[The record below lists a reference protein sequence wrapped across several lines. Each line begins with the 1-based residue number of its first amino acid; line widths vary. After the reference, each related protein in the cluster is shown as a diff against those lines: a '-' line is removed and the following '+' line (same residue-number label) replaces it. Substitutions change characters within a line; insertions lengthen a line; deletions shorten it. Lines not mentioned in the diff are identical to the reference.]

1 MRPYSSILRAF
12 LGLVALGVPAL
23 SAAPAAAQAQ
33 DGFREL
39 VDKGLEL
46 YTQKKYDDA
55 IKSFEQAYAL
65 RAEPELV
72 YNIARA
78 HEKSLRRAEAIA
90 AYEKFVN
97 LPGTTAELR
106 TKALNAMEA
115 LRAEQAALDRA
126 KVPAKV
132 DVSAPTPADRE
143 GTSGVAAQVEPERSA
158 PVLPWALV
166 GVGAAGMGVGA
177 VFGLLALDA
186 KSDFDKARAAEKADK
201 ATTVET
207 RALVAD
213 IALFGGAAVAVTGVI
228 LLLVEGGDATPSET
242 AWVPTLGPGGVGLA
256 GRF

>member
-12 LGLVALGVPAL
+12 LGLVAVGAPLAA
-23 SAAPAAAQAQ
+23 AAPAVAQAQ

-46 YTQKKYDDA
+46 YTQKKYDEA

-65 RAEPELV
+65 RPEPELV

-78 HEKSLRRAEAIA
+78 HEKSLRRDEAIA

-106 TKALNAMEA
+106 TKALTAMEA

-126 KVPAKV
+126 KAPPKVEVGTAAPA
-132 DVSAPTPADRE
+132 SRE
-143 GTSGVAAQVEPERSA
+143 GSAAVTAQVSPSRGT
-158 PVLPWALV
+158 PVLPWTLV
-166 GVGAAGMGVGA
+166 GVGAASMGVGA
-177 VFGLLALDA
+177 VFGVLALDA
-186 KSDFDKARAAEKADK
+186 KSDFDAGATADK
-201 ATTVET
+201 ASTVET

-213 IALFGGAAVAVTGVI
+213 LALFGGAAVAVAGVI
-228 LLLVEGGDATPSET
+228 LLLVDDGEAAPSET
-242 AWVPTLGPGGVGLA
+242 AWVPTVGPGSVGLA

>member
-1 MRPYSSILRAF
+1 MRPYSSILSAF
-12 LGLVALGVPAL
+12 LGVVALAAPLGV
-23 SAAPAAAQAQ
+23 AAPAVAQAQ

-46 YTQKKYDDA
+46 YTQKKYDEA

-106 TKALNAMEA
+106 TKALTAMEA

-126 KVPAKV
+126 KAPPKV
-132 DVSAPTPADRE
+132 EVSTPTAADRE
-143 GTSGVAAQVEPERSA
+143 GAAGVSAQVEPTHGT
-158 PVLPWALV
+158 PVLAWTVV
-166 GVGAAGMGVGA
+166 GVGAASMGVGA

-186 KSDFDKARAAEKADK
+186 KSDFDAGATSDK
-201 ATTVET
+201 ASTVET

-228 LLLVEGGDATPSET
+228 LLLVDGADAAPSET

>member
-1 MRPYSSILRAF
+1 MRPYSSILCAV
-12 LGLVALGVPAL
+12 LGLVALGAPVL

-126 KVPAKV
+126 KAPPKV
-132 DVSAPTPADRE
+132 EVSAPTPDDRE
-143 GTSGVAAQVEPERSA
+143 GASGVTAQVTPERSA
-158 PVLPWALV
+158 PVLPWTLV

-186 KSDFDKARAAEKADK
+186 KSDFDVGATADK
-201 ATTVET
+201 ASTVET

-213 IALFGGAAVAVTGVI
+213 LALFGGAAVAVTGLV
-228 LLLVEGGDATPSET
+228 LLLVEGGEAAPSET
-242 AWVPTLGPGGVGLA
+242 AWVPTLGPGGVGVA

>member
-12 LGLVALGVPAL
+12 LGLVALGAPVL
-23 SAAPAAAQAQ
+23 SAAPAVAQAQ

-46 YTQKKYDDA
+46 YTQKKYDEA
-55 IKSFEQAYAL
+55 IKNFEQAYTL

-126 KVPAKV
+126 KAPPKV
-132 DVSAPTPADRE
+132 EVSAPTPTDGE
-143 GTSGVAAQVEPERSA
+143 GPASVTAQVTPERSLK
-158 PVLPWALV
+158 VHTLPSSF
-166 GVGAAGMGVGA
+166 GVQLSASIG
-177 VFGLLALDA
+177 
-186 KSDFDKARAAEKADK
+186 ARAAPSPLPQRYSNA
-201 ATTVET
+201 
-207 RALVAD
+207 
-213 IALFGGAAVAVTGVI
+213 IVTGV
-228 LLLVEGGDATPSET
+228 
-242 AWVPTLGPGGVGLA
+242 
-256 GRF
+256 

>member
-46 YTQKKYDDA
+46 YTQKKYDEA

-186 KSDFDKARAAEKADK
+186 KSDFDAGATADK
-201 ATTVET
+201 ASTVET

-228 LLLVEGGDATPSET
+228 LLLVDGADAAPSET